1 MPSRSSACT
10 GDALTDRFSRLRKLA
25 AGAVAL
31 WLGLLSSVATL
42 PASGGEPKPQ
52 IVVPEEVYDFGETF
66 AGEHMDHVF
75 TIRNEGTAPLE
86 LSDESGST
94 PTARPSPPAS
104 ALTGDYRYRPE
115 RSSGPRL
122 TAVPAGFSALPYG
135 SGEPVPT

>member
-1 MPSRSSACT
+1 LTQRLSR
-10 GDALTDRFSRLRKLA
+10 FRKPA

-31 WLGLLSSVATL
+31 WLGLLSGVAAAL
-42 PASGGEPKPQ
+42 ASGSEPKPR

-86 LSDESGST
+86 LSDAPETAPAPRPT
-94 PTARPSPPAS
+94 PPPAP
-104 ALTGDYRYRPE
+104 ALTGAFHYLPE
-115 RSSGPRL
+115 RGGSPGLIPTRASLGAYAR
-122 TAVPAGFSALPYG
+122 G

>member
-1 MPSRSSACT
+1 MRSRSSACT

-31 WLGLLSSVATL
+31 WLGLLSSVATP
-42 PASGGEPKPQ
+42 PASGGEPKPR

-86 LSDESGST
+86 LSDAPETAPAPRPT
-94 PTARPSPPAS
+94 PPPAP
-104 ALTGDYRYRPE
+104 ALTGAFHYLPE
-115 RSSGPRL
+115 RG
-122 TAVPAGFSALPYG
+122 G
-135 SGEPVPT
+135 SPGLIPTRASLGA

>member
-1 MPSRSSACT
+1 MTQRLSR
-10 GDALTDRFSRLRKLA
+10 FRKPA

-31 WLGLLSSVATL
+31 WLGLLSGVAAAL
-42 PASGGEPKPQ
+42 ASGGEPKPR

-86 LSDESGST
+86 LSDESGTT
-94 PTARPSPPAS
+94 PAARPSAPAS
-104 ALTGDYRYRPE
+104 ALTGDYRYPLG
-115 RSSGPRL
+115 SGSRPRL
-122 TAVPAGFSALPYG
+122 IATSAGLSGYVRG